1 MGKWDVDNREKFGV
15 KINPSD
21 PKAEYLADK
30 LSGSLEAD
38 TVNNKIGLDGDEAS
52 PTASKY
58 YGTNAASEKGFHALP
73 DGITVIDDDTFATAT
88 SENVASAESVKAYVD
103 TEISDN
109 ASDITHTVGTAY
121 TLASASTERGEG
133 GTTYVKLKEIKM
145 AWGGVVTV
153 SFDFRW
159 YGITGS
165 GTAYARIYVNG
176 IAVGTEQTDSW
187 SPVQDYENYSE
198 NITIKQGD
206 LIQIYCKNSG
216 DGASFIK
223 NLLVKSAVP
232 ETTQVITD

>member
-103 TEISDN
+103 NEIADIPDN
-109 ASDITHTVGTAY
+109 TPKYSVATTH
-121 TLASASTERGEG
+121 TLASADTERSTSSGSA
-133 GTTYVKLKEIKM
+133 TKLKEIIVIFS
-145 AWGGVVTV
+145 GTV
-153 SFDFRW
+153 KVYFSMQ
-159 YGITGS
+159 YAGS
-165 GTAYARIYVNG
+165 GGGTNYAQIYING
-176 IAVGTEQTDSW
+176 VAEGTLRGHADKNIWHEYSEDIAVS
-187 SPVQDYENYSE
+187 S
-198 NITIKQGD
+198 GD
-206 LIQIYCKNSG
+206 LVQLYGWVSSEGVKVKEFRI
-216 DGASFIK
+216 
-223 NLLVKSAVP
+223 KSALPDICTVN
-232 ETTQVITD
+232 TD